1 MRLKAHLLIFSS
13 AHCPSDG
20 HYPSPQFLPRCSHR
34 DAFVEQD
41 SSVEPLL
48 LDLPGCPSAAAAPRQ
63 HTNSSWQG
71 GFLQARHSLDQGLGL
86 IVAAWVGNNLIPG
99 VAFHI
104 Q

>member
-13 AHCPSDG
+13 ALCPSDG

-48 LDLPGCPSAAAAPRQ
+48 LDLPGHPQCCCC
-63 HTNSSWQG
+63 TG
-71 GFLQARHSLDQGLGL
+71 GSTRTRAGEAVFCRLA
-86 IVAAWVGNNLIPG
+86 IP
-99 VAFHI
+99 
-104 Q
+104 

>member
-48 LDLPGCPSAAAAPRQ
+48 LDLPGCPSAAAALEAAHELELARWFSAGSPFLRPRLRADC
-63 HTNSSWQG
+63 G
-71 GFLQARHSLDQGLGL
+71 CLG
-86 IVAAWVGNNLIPG
+86 WE
-99 VAFHI
+99 
-104 Q
+104 